1 MYSPRDYVPF
11 RVILEHT
18 HEEFSKYKA
27 KRDYYRKNTD
37 YQEYVLTQLLKHQMR
52 IVELGFCPF
61 CDSTVEN
68 CMTQYD
74 QCCSHLVIL
83 EEEE

>member
-18 HEEFSKYKA
+18 HDEFTKYKA
-27 KRDYYRKNTD
+27 GRTFFPASH
-37 YQEYVLTQLLKHQMR
+37 YQDYVLQKLLDYQMR

-61 CDSTVEN
+61 CGDTVEI
-68 CMTQYD
+68 CMTQYE
-74 QCCSHLVIL
+74 QCCSHLVKL